1 MDAELSALEAR
12 TPGDAGHPRN
22 AVFLHEQEKGTAV
35 AGDDAAET
43 PARSSGEPAAEAD
56 QERLT
61 IEHQVAAL
69 EGGGPGQPWGSGRGA
84 GAGPGRAGRRR
95 GDVDVARPGRDEV
108 AAARDLAQLDAL
120 EQQVVSG
127 RGAAP
132 PPAV

>member
-22 AVFLHEQEKGTAV
+22 AVFLHEQEKGTA
-35 AGDDAAET
+35 
-43 PARSSGEPAAEAD
+43 AAEAD